1 MTSPLVA
8 LERLAA
14 GPPLPDDASDEAK
27 LRRNMRINT
36 AHGISMI
43 VAFNMVQPFL
53 SIFAMKLEANALQV
67 ALLSSGPAIVSLFAM
82 IPGAALVD
90 RQDKKKRMTTL
101 FLFAHRAFYLLLAMV
116 PLFAPGW
123 RAWALVGLV
132 ALMNLPGAI
141 FNTAWQSFISRII
154 PPDRRATAFA
164 DRNKFMNLAGT
175 IVVLIVGTL
184 LDRMKFP
191 YGYQIVF
198 GIAFLLALFEA
209 RVFGLIDEDAG
220 AAAPPSIPLKR
231 PDTAGRRS
239 GLSHAVTQ
247 RLDEAMSHPRFIRYT
262 LAGMLF
268 YLAWQVP
275 WPLFS
280 LYQVKVLGAN
290 NTWVSILSLM
300 NTGGSLVG
308 YGYWVKVMQRHG
320 NLKTLFYS
328 TVWIFI
334 VPAVY
339 AFSKS
344 LITIAIFNMLTGAIF
359 SGVNLALFNALLEAT
374 PETNKTSYI
383 AYFNTATTVSA
394 VIAPLIGVRLLGW
407 FGYQLAFIICAV
419 LRILGSLAFLGIS
432 RDEHH
437 PDPAEAAPANA

>member
-8 LERLAA
+8 LERFAA

-53 SIFAMKLEANALQV
+53 SIFAMKLNANALQV

-82 IPGAALVD
+82 IPGAAVVD
-90 RQDKKKRMTTL
+90 RQDKKKRLTKL
-101 FLFAHRAFYLLLAMV
+101 FLYAHRAFYLLLAMV

-123 RAWALVGLV
+123 RAWALVALV

-154 PPDRRATAFA
+154 PADRRATAFA

-175 IVVLIVGTL
+175 VVVLIVGTV

-209 RVFGLIDEDAG
+209 RVFDLIDEDAG

-231 PDTAGRRS
+231 PDSAGRRA

-308 YGYWVKVMQRHG
+308 YGYWVKVIQRHG

-328 TVWIFI
+328 TIWIFI

-344 LITIAIFNMLTGAIF
+344 LVTIAVFNMLTGAIF

-394 VIAPLIGVRLLGW
+394 VVAPLIGVRLLGW
-407 FGYQLAFIICAV
+407 FGYQWAFIICAA
-419 LRILGSLAFLGIS
+419 LRIVGSLAFLGIS

-437 PDPAEAAPANA
+437 PDAAEATPANA